1 MRLEENPFYLLGAT
15 LLTDQA
21 HIIQAADAKEL
32 YLGEDAVS
40 EARKSVLHPRR
51 RIDAE
56 VSWVWW
62 RTTRGLRRLAARSQ
76 AHADEV
82 VGEYLA
88 KAESDSSVREL
99 ECINVLYNAAC
110 HLPPEDTSLRQAV
123 CRRLGTSFVRLQSE
137 DIRVHINRYRAVA
150 GVAAVAEAEWIQEA
164 VVHHRGEVARGLVAA
179 WDVGG
184 CAPWQRWLPE
194 VLAQS
199 TDSTTERAD
208 AFTYELIDAYH
219 ARYRTDIEQYLADVR
234 RQAAYTREHI
244 LEEAWA
250 AHIERLFA
258 RVEVAFAA
266 TEVVQRANRS
276 RRLKSDAWEQI
287 GTALYQV
294 ADGIYRKRF
303 MAYEFQRFLQRMRP
317 FFVHSAYWSKRLERQ
332 CKS

>member
-21 HIIQAADAKEL
+21 HIMQSADAKEL
-32 YLGEDAVS
+32 YLGEEAVS
-40 EARKSVLHPRR
+40 EARKSLLHPRR

-62 RTTRGLRRLAARSQ
+62 RTALGLRRLAARWEM
-76 AHADEV
+76 HADEV

-110 HLPPEDTSLRQAV
+110 HLPPEDISLRQAV
-123 CRRLGTSFVRLQSE
+123 CLRLGTSFARLQSE
-137 DIRVHINRYRAVA
+137 DIRVHINRYREVA

-164 VVHHRGEVARGLVAA
+164 LVRHRGEVARDLAAA
-179 WDVGG
+179 WDDGG
-184 CAPWQRWLPE
+184 CAPWQRLLPE

-199 TDSTTERAD
+199 TDRATGRAD
-208 AFTYELIDAYH
+208 AFIYELIDAYH
-219 ARYRTDIEQYLADVR
+219 ARYRTEIEQYLAEVR

-244 LEEAWA
+244 LDEAWA
-250 AHIERLFA
+250 ADIERLFA

-276 RRLKSDAWEQI
+276 RRLQSDAWEQI
-287 GTALYQV
+287 GADLYRV
-294 ADGIYRKRF
+294 ADSIYTKRF
-303 MAYEFQRFLQRMRP
+303 MAYEFQRFLERMRP

-332 CKS
+332 CES